1 MDYSERIHNRLAA
14 LRTDNSARAACT
26 DIAAEADA
34 EIHALRE
41 AHAALCKDAEL
52 HDLALL
58 VGRLIRRMRAART
71 GQGMAAGDDALEQQV
86 IGYLRRKGLVS
97 PLRADMRAAQEHP
110 GAHSMEPLYDQ
121 AALDA
126 ALALWP
132 RDCRLCAKFTTQ
144 TGGCTSTV
152 QCVDSDQYKATAP
165 RQYWVSGPNVAIKPR
180 R

>member
-1 MDYSERIHNRLAA
+1 MDTN
-14 LRTDNSARAACT
+14 
-26 DIAAEADA
+26 
-34 EIHALRE
+34 
-41 AHAALCKDAEL
+41 
-52 HDLALL
+52 
-58 VGRLIRRMRAART
+58 
-71 GQGMAAGDDALEQQV
+71 AAGVASLQRPVRPRAWLYTNAAGALAVHTNTE
-86 IGYLRRKGLVS
+86 LV
-97 PLRADMRAAQEHP
+97 RFEADMRAAQEHP

-165 RQYWVSGPNVAIKPR
+165 RQYWVSGPNGSIDLEPTK
-180 R
+180 